1 MNTLIEV
8 LVEPAQASDSD
19 AIAHIVAD
27 VLEQTQG
34 VTLESYSSDTVRN
47 LTGEEVAISYLIGIA
62 SSVTVDIVLTH
73 IRSRLTERKL
83 KAELHTTD
91 MGNADELQKSIVK
104 QQAISLVELVAPDDV
119 FVVEEGFDAMA
130 AHWDQAVAQDEGRF
144 SGAEVLSTFSALIA
158 PFLLGLLVDTAKDVV
173 KDQAKK
179 AVSRLVDKHRQNR
192 APSDDLQSTRKAID
206 TAIEQS
212 KLTTEQKQTLRDG
225 FGDIYVKLKPP
236 A

>member
-34 VTLESYSSDTVRN
+34 VTLESYSTDTVRN

-130 AHWDQAVAQDEGRF
+130 AHWDQAIAQDEGRF

>member
-130 AHWDQAVAQDEGRF
+130 AHWDQAIAQDEGRF